1 MFILR
6 LKLCSK
12 SFLNVIKSKKKLRPS
27 SYPRISVNL
36 KMFKRVNQNQSPF
49 FGETVQQLTSK
60 NGLLILHS
68 YISCNYCIKSFL
80 KGMEMLL
87 SLFSRIDFFSWLN
100 CWWQCRPVG
109 WRCPYIIYLAPV
121 VWWRGYANAC
131 STAVMMQRF
140 RVALKQ
146 CQRSRFEPQ
155 S

>member
-87 SLFSRIDFFSWLN
+87 SLFSRIDFFS
-100 CWWQCRPVG
+100 
-109 WRCPYIIYLAPV
+109 
-121 VWWRGYANAC
+121 
-131 STAVMMQRF
+131 
-140 RVALKQ
+140 
-146 CQRSRFEPQ
+146 
-155 S
+155 